1 MNAADE
7 FFKLAR
13 PDLEA
18 VRRIELLDD
27 EPTRAFSRLSALID
41 PVLHAELKG
50 EAARKKV
57 TMGELIE
64 PVLRARVT
72 QQVDA
77 PVTTFRSRVTASLLK
92 ITPIWAAVA
101 VGYLLGKV

>member
-41 PVLHAELKG
+41 PALHAELKAR
-50 EAARKKV
+50 AALRKL

-64 PVLRARVT
+64 PTLREIAEPKEADKSTSARGLCF
-72 QQVDA
+72 A
-77 PVTTFRSRVTASLLK
+77 CLFSCALLFG
-92 ITPIWAAVA
+92 A
-101 VGYLLGKV
+101 GYLLGRV